1 MLSVDH
7 KDLAL
12 GLRLEKFLEKSFRRW
27 GIFVARHP
35 FSVMSI
41 SLLVS
46 FALAMGMCFWKVT
59 TDPVD
64 LWVSSRSQARH
75 DMEFFNR
82 NFWKF
87 YRIEQIVITP
97 SNQSDRRPFEYTYQ
111 NSEKKN
117 ITGTFGP
124 AFKQSFLLEVFRLQQ
139 QLESLAAKGPN
150 GQKITLKDICY
161 KPLDKECAT
170 QSIFTY
176 FLEDESLIREPDY
189 INRIAVCTRY
199 VFPVHQFLFPSYLLL
214 TQRRHRL

>member
-7 KDLAL
+7 KDLAV

-27 GIFVARHP
+27 GIFVARNP

-75 DMEFFNR
+75 DMEFFNQ

-87 YRIEQIVITP
+87 YRIEQVVITP
-97 SNQSDRRPFEYTYQ
+97 SNESDRRPFEYSYNNTK
-111 NSEKKN
+111 EV
-117 ITGTFGP
+117 ITETFGP
-124 AFKQSFLLEVFRLQQ
+124 VFKQSFLLEVFRLQQ
-139 QLESLAAKGPN
+139 QLESLEAKGPD
-150 GQKITLKDICY
+150 GQRITLQDICY

-176 FLEDESLIREPDY
+176 FLGNESLISDPDY
-189 INRIAVCTRY
+189 INRIVVCTRY
-199 VFPVHQFLFPSYLLL
+199 VFPVHQFLSLLL
-214 TQRRHRL
+214 SSRD